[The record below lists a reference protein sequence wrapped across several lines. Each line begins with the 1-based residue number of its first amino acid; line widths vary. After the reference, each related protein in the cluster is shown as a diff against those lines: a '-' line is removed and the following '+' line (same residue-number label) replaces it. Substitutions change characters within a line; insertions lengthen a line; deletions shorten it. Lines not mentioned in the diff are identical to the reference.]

1 MMRLCLC
8 RSCARLAAAVAI
20 VVLSAASARAQ
31 SSPGTDAGVVKFG
44 PLSIKPTFMIRN
56 IGRDNNVFN
65 EAENPKKDFTMT
77 LSPAAEIVFQPR
89 RLKVSYTQTTDY
101 VYFHTYK
108 DERGANQSSSLR
120 ADLDLGVLQPYIGTG
135 GVSTKAR
142 LNHEIDERARHED
155 RSYIAGVTFR
165 LSTSTTL
172 RVGVRRLT
180 TRFDEDEEFRG
191 QRLADSLNSRLE
203 SVEGAVGVA
212 LTPLTSLGVQ
222 VAKERQ
228 VFDLASE
235 RDSDTIRVMPTLTFS
250 PLGLI
255 NGTVAVGYRKF
266 TARDPATPEFSGL
279 VALVGTGV
287 TLFDNHRVDVS
298 VTRDLSY
305 SYDRETPYFVGTSA
319 TVTWT
324 YAVAGPF
331 DIKLSAMRD
340 RMHYRGSGVTTAA
353 DEDNYDEY
361 GAGLGIRVRRRL
373 RIGVQGDFVR
383 RESDK
388 GSDRNYDNH
397 RIYGTLTWGI

>member
-1 MMRLCLC
+1 MNGHTFR
-8 RSCARLAAAVAI
+8 RRVALAAIAAVAM
-20 VVLSAASARAQ
+20 LCARSAHAQ
-31 SSPGTDAGVVKFG
+31 SSGGADAGVMRFG
-44 PLSIKPTFMIRN
+44 PITIKPTFLVRN

-65 EAENPKKDFTMT
+65 DAVNPKKDFTMT

-89 RLKVSYTQTTDY
+89 RLKLTYTQATDY
-101 VYFHTYK
+101 VYFRTYK
-108 DERGANQSSSLR
+108 EERGANQSSSVR

-135 GVSTKAR
+135 GLSTKAR
-142 LNHEIDERARHED
+142 LNHEIDERARHND
-155 RSYIAGVTFR
+155 RSYIAGVTAR
-165 LSTSTTL
+165 LFTGTTF

-180 TRFDEDEEFRG
+180 TRFDDEEEFRG

-203 SVEGAVGVA
+203 SVEGALGVA
-212 LTPLTSLGVQ
+212 LTPLTSFSLQ

-228 VFDLASE
+228 VFDRARE
-235 RDSDTIRVMPTLTFS
+235 RDSDTLRVMPTLTFS

-266 TARDPATPEFSGL
+266 TARDPATPEYSGL
-279 VALVGTGV
+279 VAAVGAGV

-298 VTRDLSY
+298 VIRDLNY
-305 SYDRETPYFVGTSA
+305 SYDRDTPYFVGTSA

-340 RMHYRGSGVTTAA
+340 RMHYRGSGVTAA
-353 DEDNYDEY
+353 SDEDNYDEY
-361 GAGLGIRVRRRL
+361 GAGLGYRFRRRL
-373 RIGVQGDFVR
+373 RLGVQGDFAR

-388 GSDRNYDNH
+388 TNDRNYDNH
-397 RIYGTLTWGI
+397 RIYGTLTWGT